1 MRYLISFILL
11 FAILENVLSDDS
23 LKKRIIRTLL
33 KIKEIKQRHDM
44 QRKLQSTDQTPES
57 EEPEVVPA
65 TIPDLPYNDTG
76 NDNPEDSNPLGN
88 DTIVSPDKP
97 FSTAEK
103 TDNKIAKI
111 QLVVFHGYHVQ
122 PSQPSTTEEKVFV
135 IRFNSYILIISIPI
149 PEKVVYRLRIKH
161 NNKLRNLQEEGDES
175 VKTECTIS
183 DSDKHM
189 IGKTFPDGVTPD
201 YVCEAKA
208 QKDPSKAQ
216 VAVNTDVDMAY
227 STPEGKLE
235 QLSFDEINFSGNS
248 SEEATNLQ
256 QSTDSVP
263 RLAMLR
269 DGEIDDSDKHTLRI
283 IGKPH
288 SDGVFSQNEDVVMN
302 FDNLNRNGNDTL
314 EPYECKINQTTPNF
328 ILNCD
333 TSEHSIKTSPHAL
346 HLSTG
351 TKDIN
356 QNQKKVLQIFMKEMN
371 STQEVSFY
379 TTSNNRYIKTSSGLS
394 GGAIA
399 GIVIACV
406 VVLVAASI
414 AAIMLRKPSA
424 PIDNSTVVG
433 LKSTD
438 NL

>member
-57 EEPEVVPA
+57 EEPEVIPA

-122 PSQPSTTEEKVFV
+122 ESQPSTTEKKVYF

-161 NNKLRNLQEEGDES
+161 NNRLRNLQEEGDES
-175 VKTECTIS
+175 VKAECTIS
-183 DSDKHM
+183 DRDKHM
-189 IGKTFPDGVTPD
+189 IGKTFPDGVIPD

-208 QKDPSKAQ
+208 QKDPTNAQ
-216 VAVNTDVDMAY
+216 VAINTDVDMVY
-227 STPEGKLE
+227 STPEGNLE

-314 EPYECKINQTTPNF
+314 EPYECIINNTSPFT
-328 ILNCD
+328 LNCD
-333 TSEHSIKTSPHAL
+333 TSKHSIKTSPHAL

-379 TTSNNRYIKTSSGLS
+379 SSSNNRYIKTSSGLS

>member
-1 MRYLISFILL
+1 MRYLISFLLL
-11 FAILENVLSDDS
+11 FVIFENVLSDDS

-97 FSTAEK
+97 FST
-103 TDNKIAKI
+103 
-111 QLVVFHGYHVQ
+111 VVFHGYHVQ
-122 PSQPSTTEEKVFV
+122 QSQPSTTEEKVYF

-216 VAVNTDVDMAY
+216 VAINTDVDMAY
-227 STPEGKLE
+227 STPEGNLE

-333 TSEHSIKTSPHAL
+333 TSKHSIKTSPHAL

>member
-1 MRYLISFILL
+1 MRYLISFLLL
-11 FAILENVLSDDS
+11 FVIFENVLSDDS

-65 TIPDLPYNDTG
+65 TIPDIPYNDTG
-76 NDNPEDSNPLGN
+76 NKNPEDSNPLGN

-122 PSQPSTTEEKVFV
+122 QSQPSKTEETVYF

-161 NNKLRNLQEEGDES
+161 NNRLRNLQEEGDES

-183 DSDKHM
+183 DRDKNM

-208 QKDPSKAQ
+208 QKDPTKAQ
-216 VAVNTDVDMAY
+216 VAINTDVDMAY
-227 STPEGKLE
+227 STPEGNLE

-256 QSTDSVP
+256 QSTNLVP

-269 DGEIDDSDKHTLRI
+269 DGEIDDMAGDASLRHI
-283 IGKPH
+283 NVLSLPALYRFFFVHKNSLMITVMLQSVICFGKRH
-288 SDGVFSQNEDVVMN
+288 KVMW
-302 FDNLNRNGNDTL
+302 
-314 EPYECKINQTTPNF
+314 
-328 ILNCD
+328 
-333 TSEHSIKTSPHAL
+333 
-346 HLSTG
+346 
-351 TKDIN
+351 
-356 QNQKKVLQIFMKEMN
+356 
-371 STQEVSFY
+371 SF
-379 TTSNNRYIKTSSGLS
+379 RR
-394 GGAIA
+394 A
-399 GIVIACV
+399 
-406 VVLVAASI
+406 
-414 AAIMLRKPSA
+414 
-424 PIDNSTVVG
+424 
-433 LKSTD
+433 
-438 NL
+438 

>member
-1 MRYLISFILL
+1 MRYLISFLLL
-11 FAILENVLSDDS
+11 FAILENTLSDDT
-23 LKKRIIRTLL
+23 LKKKIIRTIL
-33 KIKEIKQRHDM
+33 KIKEIKQRHEM

-122 PSQPSTTEEKVFV
+122 QSQPSTTEEKVFV
-135 IRFNSYILIISIPI
+135 IRFNSYILIISIRI

-161 NNKLRNLQEEGDES
+161 NNRLRNLQEEGDES

-189 IGKTFPDGVTPD
+189 IGKIYPDGVTPD

-208 QKDPSKAQ
+208 QKDPTNAQ
-216 VAVNTDVDMAY
+216 VAINTDVDMAY
-227 STPEGKLE
+227 STPEGNLE

-263 RLAMLR
+263 RLAILR
-269 DGEIDDSDKHTLRI
+269 DGEIDDGDKHTLRI
-283 IGKPH
+283 IGNPH
-288 SDGVFSQNEDVVMN
+288 SEGVFTQDEDVVMN

-333 TSEHSIKTSPHAL
+333 TSKHSIKTSPYAL

-356 QNQKKVLQIFMKEMN
+356 QNQKKVLQIFMKSN

>member
-88 DTIVSPDKP
+88 DTIVSPGKP

-122 PSQPSTTEEKVFV
+122 QSQPSTTEEKVFV

-183 DSDKHM
+183 DRDKNM

-208 QKDPSKAQ
+208 QKDPTNAQ
-216 VAVNTDVDMAY
+216 VAINTDVDMAY

-269 DGEIDDSDKHTLRI
+269 DGIIDDGDKHTLRI

-288 SDGVFSQNEDVVMN
+288 SDGVFTQNEDVVMN

-333 TSEHSIKTSPHAL
+333 TSKHSIKTSPHAL

-356 QNQKKVLQIFMKEMN
+356 QNQKKVLQIFMKSN